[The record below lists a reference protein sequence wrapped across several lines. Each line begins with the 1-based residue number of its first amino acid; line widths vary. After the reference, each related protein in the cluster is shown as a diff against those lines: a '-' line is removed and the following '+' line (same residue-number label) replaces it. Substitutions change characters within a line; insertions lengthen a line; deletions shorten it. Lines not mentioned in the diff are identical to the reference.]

1 MPKFPEISD
10 ERRKEMLAPQP
21 GRVRVVIDTDA
32 ANEVDDQFAITWGLL
47 SPDRLDIEAIIAA
60 PFSRAYF
67 REPLLAAARAKVDES
82 TAASVDNIAAWV
94 HRLRAAGIDPGD
106 LPFETTREGME
117 MSYAEIDTIMSKL
130 GMSSEGVAFRGAER
144 FMEAPDDIVD
154 SEGARR
160 IIEAAMADDDR
171 LRSCRSDRRSYQH
184 RRSSTDGTGDRYPD
198 GGVLDI
204 RLPDVRKVQQRT
216 LDEPGAGPARLPP
229 AVRLRRTTP
238 IPAGL
243 LHRRAALD
251 VAAGIG
257 TVGQGA
263 RRDRLLPTPPL
274 HPQPSQGSA
283 ACRTLPGPV
292 PGVLGF
298 HQLRMADRSDLGA
311 DHVHLPTPTL
321 DNDLVWQHLPDR
333 PLMSEATDVDRDAV
347 YRDFFRKLD
356 QHSKTARQDLRLKA
370 SSSST
375 GRIRGSG

>member
-60 PFSRAYF
+60 PFSRGYF
-67 REPLLAAARAKVDES
+67 REPLLAAALAKVDES

-117 MSYAEIDTIMSKL
+117 MSYAEIDTIMAKL

-171 LRSCRSDRRSYQH
+171 LVHVVAIGALTNIAAALLMEPEIVTRMVVSWTSGYPTFVKFSNAPSMNLVQDQH
-184 RRSSTDGTGDRYPD
+184 ASRLLFDSGVPLLYLPGYYIGGQLLMSLPESERWVKGRGEIGDY
-198 GGVLDI
+198 LHH
-204 RLPDVRKVQQRT
+204 LYT
-216 LDEPGAGPARLPP
+216 HN
-229 AVRLRRTTP
+229 RLRAQRLVEP
-238 IPAGL
+238 FP
-243 LHRRAALD
+243 
-251 VAAGIG
+251 
-257 TVGQGA
+257 GQSWVCWDFINFA
-263 RRDRLLPTPPL
+263 WLIDPTW
-274 HPQPSQGSA
+274 
-283 ACRTLPGPV
+283 V
-292 PGVLGF
+292 PTMF
-298 HQLRMADRSDLGA
+298 
-311 DHVHLPTPTL
+311 LPTPTL
-321 DNDLVWQHLPDR
+321 DDDLVWQHHPDR

-356 QHSKTARQDLRLKA
+356 EHHSEKDLV
-370 SSSST
+370 
-375 GRIRGSG
+375 